1 MKQEG
6 HNIDFEASSVYHRV
20 GGRAFFIELVDR
32 FYQLV
37 ESDLVLRPLY
47 PEDLE
52 PGKRHLA
59 SFLAQY
65 WGGPQD
71 YSQERGHPRLRR
83 RHMAFS
89 IGEPERDSWIT
100 HMKSAL
106 DSMQINDEER
116 YEITRYFDYTA
127 TLLMNR

>member
-1 MKQEG
+1 
-6 HNIDFEASSVYHRV
+6 
-20 GGRAFFIELVDR
+20 
-32 FYQLV
+32 
-37 ESDLVLRPLY
+37 
-47 PEDLE
+47 
-52 PGKRHLA
+52 
-59 SFLAQY
+59 
-65 WGGPQD
+65 
-71 YSQERGHPRLRR
+71 
-83 RHMAFS
+83 MAFS

>member
-6 HNIDFEASSVYHRV
+6 NEIDISTLSVYHRV
-20 GGRAFFIELVDR
+20 GGKMFFTDLVNK

-37 ESDLVLRPLY
+37 EMDPDLRHLY

-65 WGGPQD
+65 WGGPPD

-83 RHMAFS
+83 RHMEFP
-89 IGEPERDSWIT
+89 IGETERDAWVS
-100 HMKSAL
+100 HMKCAL
-106 DSMQINDEER
+106 DSMQLREEEPIEVMCFR
-116 YEITRYFDYTA
+116 KRIHRD
-127 TLLMNR
+127 

>member
-1 MKQEG
+1 M
-6 HNIDFEASSVYHRV
+6 DFQASSVYHRV
-20 GGRAFFIELVDR
+20 GGDVFFIELVDR

-37 ESDLVLRPLY
+37 ENDLVLRPLY

-71 YSQERGHPRLRR
+71 YSRERGHPRLRR
-83 RHMAFS
+83 RHMEFP
-89 IGEPERDSWIT
+89 IGEPERDAWIT
-100 HMKSAL
+100 HMKCAL
-106 DSMQINDEER
+106 DSMQINEEER
-116 YEITRYFDYTA
+116 YEITRYFEYTA